1 MCPFLLLAI
10 ACCVAFLRQF
20 KPPFPLPET
29 FAAICVKL
37 RMIFEVQL
45 ATAFYAVIQFAIV
58 AAVFAADQWTCGID
72 STVAIGLQVLAVTH
86 DSQKPAFGILEQMNA
101 TMGYLP
107 QQMIEIAHRTRCND
121 LLRGIPATMRRQT
134 ALTFVTAG

>member
-1 MCPFLLLAI
+1 MCPFLFAI
-10 ACCVAFLRQF
+10 ACRVAFLRQF
-20 KPPFPLPET
+20 KPPVPLPEA
-29 FAAICVKL
+29 FAAVGVQL
-37 RMIFEVQL
+37 HVIFKVQL
-45 ATAFYAVIQFAIV
+45 ATAFNAVIQFAIV
-58 AAVFAADQWTCGID
+58 AAVFAADQRSRGID